1 MKNELKIST
10 LSIVCVLCTA
20 MAMPSFGAPA
30 VRSLGGA
37 GTYSSASSAAST
49 GSKSTSTA
57 KSTVRGGSMRVGD
70 AKPTTSTSTRAAA
83 SPRLSIGKYL
93 GGVTTVGG
101 SKPSSGGNLGQAGVE
116 QRVTKLEEVLGLGE
130 YDGKFGDL
138 LIDIEQMQVDVKQ
151 LQEDLNDMTD
161 GGYRISVE
169 EEDGKLIISQGDKE
183 VWSGGFASVK
193 ELEDLQDALD
203 ALTGRVSANETAIAT
218 LETGLESLKKTVDGL
233 GDIAS
238 DDLLNRVAD
247 LESAVKGLQSGGA
260 SGETVSQLQEDVEG
274 LSSQVESVV
283 AQLEDVATQEQIK
296 DFVKSDAVESMIQDL
311 ATKGEITELQTEM
324 AKLATKDSVKDFITS
339 DYVTQAIAG
348 LQTAEQVSQAIDAK
362 IANLATKGELET
374 AKSELQAAI
383 DNINKGQIELTNY
396 YTKAEADAKFATKDE
411 IPVVPTKVSEFEND
425 AGYVKQGV
433 LDIITASITSEVET
447 AQSVAD
453 AAKVAADAAQN
464 LANLNAAE
472 LDELAAV
479 AKTGSY
485 NDLSDKPTL
494 ITQDDLSA
502 LRTALESQIEAKADA
517 GDYATSGALQ
527 DVSDALAELKNDSY
541 TREEINQKIAD
552 AVSGGEIDLSD
563 YATVAALNEAKA
575 ALEAKDTELSNG
587 LTALTE
593 SLTDYVKKSEL
604 SPVAISGNYADLEG
618 APDMNQYVTT
628 TQVDTTVS
636 NAMNAYEIPDNSITA
651 DKIQAGAV
659 TSDKINTGAAEG
671 EMVMLMSNGDGTSSW
686 VSVTVDAE

>member
-49 GSKSTSTA
+49 GSKSTSAA

-70 AKPTTSTSTRAAA
+70 TTTTASTSTRAAA

-93 GGVTTVGG
+93 ASSSAVS

-247 LESAVKGLQSGGA
+247 LESTVEGLQSSGA
-260 SGETVSQLQEDVEG
+260 SGETVSQLQEEVEG

-324 AKLATKDSVKDFITS
+324 AKLATQDSVKDFITS

-348 LQTAEQVSQAIDAK
+348 LQTADQVSQAIDAK

-383 DNINKGQIELTNY
+383 DNINEGQIELTNY
-396 YTKAEADAKFATKDE
+396 YTKTEADAKFAIKGD

-425 AGYVKQGV
+425 AGYVKQGA
-433 LDIITASITSEVET
+433 LDIITASITSEVEA
-447 AQSVAD
+447 AQSAAD

-494 ITQDDLSA
+494 ITQGDLTA
-502 LRTALESQIEAKADA
+502 LRTALESQINAKADA

-636 NAMNAYEIPDNSITA
+636 NAMNAYEIPDGSITA

>member
-93 GGVTTVGG
+93 ASSSAVS

-130 YDGKFGDL
+130 YDGNFGDL

-183 VWSGGFASVK
+183 VWSGGFASFEGLK
-193 ELEDLQDALD
+193 ALQSALD
-203 ALTGRVSANETAIAT
+203 TLTGRVSASETAIAT

-324 AKLATKDSVKDFITS
+324 VKLATKDSVKDFITS

-348 LQTAEQVSQAIDAK
+348 LQTADQVSQAIDAK

-383 DNINKGQIELTNY
+383 DNINAGQIELTNY
-396 YTKAEADAKFATKDE
+396 YTKIEADAKFATKGD

-425 AGYVKQGV
+425 AGYVKQDA
-433 LDIITASITSEVET
+433 LDIITASITGKVET
-447 AQSVAD
+447 AQSV
-453 AAKVAADAAQN
+453 ADAAQN

-472 LDELAAV
+472 LDDLAAV

-485 NDLSDKPTL
+485 NDLTDKPTL
-494 ITQDDLSA
+494 ITQDDLTA
-502 LRTALESQIEAKADA
+502 LRTALESQINAKADA

-527 DVSDALAELKNDSY
+527 GVSDALEELKNDSY
-541 TREEINQKIAD
+541 TRTEIDQKIAD
-552 AVSGGEIDLSD
+552 AVSGGEIDLSN

-604 SPVAISGNYADLEG
+604 SSVAMSGEYADLIG

-628 TQVDTTVS
+628 TQVDATVS
-636 NAMNAYEIPDNSITA
+636 NAMNAYEIPDGSITA

-659 TSDKINTGAAEG
+659 TSDKINTGAAQG

>member
-49 GSKSTSTA
+49 GSKSTSAA

-70 AKPTTSTSTRAAA
+70 TTTTASTSTRAAA

-130 YDGKFGDL
+130 YDGNFGDL

-203 ALTGRVSANETAIAT
+203 TLTGRVSANETAIAT

-247 LESAVKGLQSGGA
+247 LESTVEGLQSSGA
-260 SGETVSQLQEDVEG
+260 SGETVSQLQEEVEG

-324 AKLATKDSVKDFITS
+324 AKLATQDSVKDFITS

-348 LQTAEQVSQAIDAK
+348 LQTADQVSQAIDAK

-383 DNINKGQIELTNY
+383 DNINEGQIELTNY
-396 YTKAEADAKFATKDE
+396 YTKTEADAKFAIKGD

-425 AGYVKQGV
+425 AGYVKQGA
-433 LDIITASITSEVET
+433 LDIITASITSEVEA
-447 AQSVAD
+447 AQSAAD

-494 ITQDDLSA
+494 ITQGDLTA
-502 LRTALESQIEAKADA
+502 LRTALESQINAKADA

-636 NAMNAYEIPDNSITA
+636 NAMNAYEIPDGSITA

>member
-49 GSKSTSTA
+49 GSKSTSAA
-57 KSTVRGGSMRVGD
+57 KPTVRGGSMRVGD
-70 AKPTTSTSTRAAA
+70 TTTTASTSTRAAA

-93 GGVTTVGG
+93 ASSSAVS

-183 VWSGGFASVK
+183 VWSGGFASFEGLK
-193 ELEDLQDALD
+193 ALQDALD

-218 LETGLESLKKTVDGL
+218 LESGLESLKKTVDDL

-247 LESAVKGLQSGGA
+247 LETAVNGLQSGGA

-274 LSSQVESVV
+274 LSSQVESVL
-283 AQLEDVATQEQIK
+283 AQLEGVATQEEIR
-296 DFVKSDAVESMIQDL
+296 DFVKSDAVEAMIQDL

-324 AKLATKDSVKDFITS
+324 ANLATKDSVKDFVTS

-348 LQTAEQVSQAIDAK
+348 LQTAAQVSQAIDAK
-362 IANLATKGELET
+362 IADLATKGELET

-383 DNINKGQIELTNY
+383 DNISAGQIELTNY

-425 AGYVKQGV
+425 AGYVNQGA
-433 LDIITASITSEVET
+433 LDIITASITSKVET
-447 AQSVAD
+447 AQST
-453 AAKVAADAAQN
+453 ADAAQN
-464 LANLNAAE
+464 LANLNAVE
-472 LDELAAV
+472 LDGLAAV

-494 ITQDDLSA
+494 ITQDDLTA
-502 LRTALESQIEAKADA
+502 LRTALESQINDKADA

-527 DVSDALAELKNDSY
+527 NVSDALAELKNDSY
-541 TREEINQKIAD
+541 TREEIDQKIAD
-552 AVSGGEIDLSD
+552 AVSGGEIDLSN

-593 SLTDYVKKSEL
+593 SLTDYVKVSAL
-604 SPVAISGNYADLEG
+604 SPVAISGSYNDLSDT
-618 APDMNQYVTT
+618 PDMTQYVTT

-636 NAMNAYEIPDNSITA
+636 NAMNAYEIPDGSITA

-659 TSDKINTGAAEG
+659 TSDKINTGAAQG

>member
-49 GSKSTSTA
+49 GSKSTSAA

-70 AKPTTSTSTRAAA
+70 TTTTASTSTRAAA

-130 YDGKFGDL
+130 YDGNFGDL

-203 ALTGRVSANETAIAT
+203 TLTGRVSANETAIAT

-247 LESAVKGLQSGGA
+247 LESTVEGLQSSGA
-260 SGETVSQLQEDVEG
+260 SGETVSQLQRV
-274 LSSQVESVV
+274 
-283 AQLEDVATQEQIK
+283 
-296 DFVKSDAVESMIQDL
+296 
-311 ATKGEITELQTEM
+311 
-324 AKLATKDSVKDFITS
+324 
-339 DYVTQAIAG
+339 
-348 LQTAEQVSQAIDAK
+348 
-362 IANLATKGELET
+362 
-374 AKSELQAAI
+374 
-383 DNINKGQIELTNY
+383 
-396 YTKAEADAKFATKDE
+396 
-411 IPVVPTKVSEFEND
+411 
-425 AGYVKQGV
+425 
-433 LDIITASITSEVET
+433 
-447 AQSVAD
+447 
-453 AAKVAADAAQN
+453 
-464 LANLNAAE
+464 
-472 LDELAAV
+472 
-479 AKTGSY
+479 
-485 NDLSDKPTL
+485 
-494 ITQDDLSA
+494 
-502 LRTALESQIEAKADA
+502 
-517 GDYATSGALQ
+517 
-527 DVSDALAELKNDSY
+527 
-541 TREEINQKIAD
+541 
-552 AVSGGEIDLSD
+552 
-563 YATVAALNEAKA
+563 
-575 ALEAKDTELSNG
+575 
-587 LTALTE
+587 
-593 SLTDYVKKSEL
+593 
-604 SPVAISGNYADLEG
+604 
-618 APDMNQYVTT
+618 
-628 TQVDTTVS
+628 
-636 NAMNAYEIPDNSITA
+636 
-651 DKIQAGAV
+651 
-659 TSDKINTGAAEG
+659 
-671 EMVMLMSNGDGTSSW
+671 
-686 VSVTVDAE
+686 

>member
-49 GSKSTSTA
+49 GSKSASTA

-101 SKPSSGGNLGQAGVE
+101 SKPSSGGNLGQAGVA

-130 YDGKFGDL
+130 YDGNFGDL
-138 LIDIEQMQVDVKQ
+138 LIDVEQMQVDVKQ
-151 LQEDLNDMTD
+151 LQDDLNDMTD
-161 GGYRISVE
+161 GGYKISVE
-169 EEDGKLIISQGDKE
+169 EEDGKLTISQGDKE
-183 VWSGGFASVK
+183 VWTGGFASFEGLK
-193 ELEDLQDALD
+193 ALQDALD
-203 ALTGRVSANETAIAT
+203 ALTGRVSVNETAIAT
-218 LETGLESLKKTVDGL
+218 LETGLESLKNTVDGL

-238 DDLLNRVAD
+238 GDLLNRVAD
-247 LESAVKGLQSGGA
+247 LESTVRGLQSGGA
-260 SGETVSQLQEDVEG
+260 SGETVTQLQEDVQG

-283 AQLEDVATQEQIK
+283 AQLENVATQEEIK

-311 ATKGEITELQTEM
+311 ATKGEITALQTEM
-324 AKLATKDSVKDFITS
+324 AKLATKDSLKVFVTS

-348 LQTAEQVSQAIDAK
+348 LQTADQVSQAIDAK
-362 IANLATKGELET
+362 IANLATKAELET

-383 DNINKGQIELTNY
+383 DNINAGQVELTNY
-396 YTKAEADAKFATKDE
+396 YTKADADAKFATKAE
-411 IPVVPTKVSEFEND
+411 IP
-425 AGYVKQGV
+425 
-433 LDIITASITSEVET
+433 
-447 AQSVAD
+447 
-453 AAKVAADAAQN
+453 
-464 LANLNAAE
+464 
-472 LDELAAV
+472 
-479 AKTGSY
+479 
-485 NDLSDKPTL
+485 
-494 ITQDDLSA
+494 
-502 LRTALESQIEAKADA
+502 
-517 GDYATSGALQ
+517 
-527 DVSDALAELKNDSY
+527 
-541 TREEINQKIAD
+541 
-552 AVSGGEIDLSD
+552 
-563 YATVAALNEAKA
+563 
-575 ALEAKDTELSNG
+575 
-587 LTALTE
+587 
-593 SLTDYVKKSEL
+593 
-604 SPVAISGNYADLEG
+604 
-618 APDMNQYVTT
+618 DMTQYVTT

-636 NAMNAYEIPDNSITA
+636 NAMNTYEIPDGSITT

-659 TSDKINTGAAEG
+659 TSDEINTGAAEG

>member
-49 GSKSTSTA
+49 GSKSASTA

-101 SKPSSGGNLGQAGVE
+101 SKPSSGGNLGQAGVA

-130 YDGKFGDL
+130 YDGNFGDL
-138 LIDIEQMQVDVKQ
+138 LIDVEQMQVDVKQ
-151 LQEDLNDMTD
+151 LQDYLNDMTD

-183 VWSGGFASVK
+183 VWAGGFASFEGLK
-193 ELEDLQDALD
+193 ALQDALD
-203 ALTGRVSANETAIAT
+203 TLTGRVSVNETAIAT
-218 LETGLESLKKTVDGL
+218 LETGLKSLKNTVDGL

-238 DDLLNRVAD
+238 GDLLNRVAD
-247 LESAVKGLQSGGA
+247 LESTVRGLQSGGA
-260 SGETVSQLQEDVEG
+260 SGETVTQLQEDVED

-283 AQLEDVATQEQIK
+283 AQLENVATQEEIK
-296 DFVKSDAVESMIQDL
+296 DFVKSDAVKSMIQDL
-311 ATKGEITELQTEM
+311 ATKGEITALQTEM
-324 AKLATKDSVKDFITS
+324 AKLATKDSVKDFVTS
-339 DYVTQAIAG
+339 DYVTQAITG
-348 LQTAEQVSQAIDAK
+348 LQTADQVSQAIDAK
-362 IANLATKGELET
+362 IANLATKAELEA

-383 DNINKGQIELTNY
+383 DNINAGQVELTNY
-396 YTKAEADAKFATKDE
+396 YTKADADAKFATKAE
-411 IPVVPTKVSEFEND
+411 IP
-425 AGYVKQGV
+425 
-433 LDIITASITSEVET
+433 
-447 AQSVAD
+447 
-453 AAKVAADAAQN
+453 
-464 LANLNAAE
+464 
-472 LDELAAV
+472 
-479 AKTGSY
+479 
-485 NDLSDKPTL
+485 
-494 ITQDDLSA
+494 
-502 LRTALESQIEAKADA
+502 
-517 GDYATSGALQ
+517 
-527 DVSDALAELKNDSY
+527 
-541 TREEINQKIAD
+541 
-552 AVSGGEIDLSD
+552 
-563 YATVAALNEAKA
+563 
-575 ALEAKDTELSNG
+575 
-587 LTALTE
+587 
-593 SLTDYVKKSEL
+593 
-604 SPVAISGNYADLEG
+604 
-618 APDMNQYVTT
+618 DMTQYVTT

-636 NAMNAYEIPDNSITA
+636 NAMNTYEIPDDSITT

-659 TSDKINTGAAEG
+659 TSYEINTGAAEG

>member
-49 GSKSTSTA
+49 GSKSASTA

-101 SKPSSGGNLGQAGVE
+101 SKPSSGGNLGQAGVA

-130 YDGKFGDL
+130 YDGNFGDL
-138 LIDIEQMQVDVKQ
+138 LIDVEQMQVDVKQ
-151 LQEDLNDMTD
+151 LQDYLNDMTD

-183 VWSGGFASVK
+183 VWAGGFASFEGLK
-193 ELEDLQDALD
+193 ALQDALD
-203 ALTGRVSANETAIAT
+203 TLTGRVSVNETAIAT
-218 LETGLESLKKTVDGL
+218 LETGLESLKNTVDGL

-238 DDLLNRVAD
+238 GDLLNRVAD
-247 LESAVKGLQSGGA
+247 LESTVRGLQSGGA
-260 SGETVSQLQEDVEG
+260 SGETVTQLQEDVED

-283 AQLEDVATQEQIK
+283 AQLENVATQEEIK
-296 DFVKSDAVESMIQDL
+296 DFVKSDAVKSMIQDL
-311 ATKGEITELQTEM
+311 ATKGEITALQTEM
-324 AKLATKDSVKDFITS
+324 AKLATKDSVKDFVTS
-339 DYVTQAIAG
+339 DYVTQAITG
-348 LQTAEQVSQAIDAK
+348 LQTADQVSQAIDAK
-362 IANLATKGELET
+362 IANLATKAELEA

-383 DNINKGQIELTNY
+383 DNINAGQVELTNY
-396 YTKAEADAKFATKDE
+396 YTKADADAKFATKAE
-411 IPVVPTKVSEFEND
+411 IP
-425 AGYVKQGV
+425 
-433 LDIITASITSEVET
+433 
-447 AQSVAD
+447 
-453 AAKVAADAAQN
+453 
-464 LANLNAAE
+464 
-472 LDELAAV
+472 
-479 AKTGSY
+479 
-485 NDLSDKPTL
+485 
-494 ITQDDLSA
+494 
-502 LRTALESQIEAKADA
+502 
-517 GDYATSGALQ
+517 
-527 DVSDALAELKNDSY
+527 
-541 TREEINQKIAD
+541 
-552 AVSGGEIDLSD
+552 
-563 YATVAALNEAKA
+563 
-575 ALEAKDTELSNG
+575 
-587 LTALTE
+587 
-593 SLTDYVKKSEL
+593 
-604 SPVAISGNYADLEG
+604 
-618 APDMNQYVTT
+618 DMTQYVTT

-636 NAMNAYEIPDNSITA
+636 NAMNTYEIPDDSITT

-659 TSDKINTGAAEG
+659 TSYEINTGAAEG

>member
-49 GSKSTSTA
+49 GSKSTSAA

-70 AKPTTSTSTRAAA
+70 TTTTASTSTRAAA

-93 GGVTTVGG
+93 ASSSAMG
-101 SKPSSGGNLGQAGVE
+101 KPSTGTGTTNPEQSGWGKGLE
-116 QRVTKLEEVLGLGE
+116 ERVGKLE
-130 YDGKFGDL
+130 
-138 LIDIEQMQVDVKQ
+138 VDVRS
-151 LQEDLNDMTD
+151 LQEDLNDMTG

-169 EEDGKLIISQGDKE
+169 EKDGKLTISQGDKE
-183 VWSGGFASVK
+183 VWSGGFTSVE
-193 ELEDLQDALD
+193 ELEDLQGALD
-203 ALTGRVSANETAIAT
+203 ALTERVSANETAIAT
-218 LETGLESLKKTVDGL
+218 LESGLESLKKTVDGL

-238 DDLLNRVAD
+238 GDLLDRIAD
-247 LESAVKGLQSGGA
+247 LETVVNGLQSGGA

-274 LSSQVESVV
+274 LSSQVESVM

-311 ATKGEITELQTEM
+311 ATKGEITELQIEM

-348 LQTAEQVSQAIDAK
+348 LQTADQVSQAIDAK

-374 AKSELQAAI
+374 AKSELRAAI
-383 DNINKGQIELTNY
+383 DQINAGQIELTNY
-396 YTKAEADAKFATKDE
+396 YTKAEADALFATKGE
-411 IPVVPTKVSEFEND
+411 IPVVPTNVSEFNND
-425 AGYVKQGV
+425 AGYVNQNA
-433 LDIITASITSEVET
+433 LDIITASITGKVDA
-447 AQSVAD
+447 AQSTAD

-472 LDELAAV
+472 LDKLAAV

-485 NDLSDKPTL
+485 NDLKDKPTL
-494 ITQDDLSA
+494 ITQDDLTA
-502 LRTALESQIEAKADA
+502 LRTALESQINDKADA
-517 GDYATSGALQ
+517 GDYATSDALQ
-527 DVSDALAELKNDSY
+527 GVSDALAELKNDSY
-541 TREEINQKIAD
+541 TRTEIDQKIAD
-552 AVSGGEIDLSD
+552 AVTGGEIDLSN

-593 SLTDYVKKSEL
+593 SLTDYVKKS
-604 SPVAISGNYADLEG
+604 DLDGYLTTETLEQTLETKKYLTEEK
-618 APDMNQYVTT
+618 AEQTYLTESNVNQYV
-628 TQVDTTVS
+628 
-636 NAMNAYEIPDNSITA
+636 EIPDNSITA

-659 TSDKINTGAAEG
+659 TSDKINTGAAQG